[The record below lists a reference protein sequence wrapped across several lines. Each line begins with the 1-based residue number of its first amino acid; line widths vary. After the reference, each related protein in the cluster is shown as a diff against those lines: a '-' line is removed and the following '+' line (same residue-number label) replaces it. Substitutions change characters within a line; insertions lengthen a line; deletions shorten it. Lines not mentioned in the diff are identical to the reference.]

1 MTELR
6 NVEADL
12 ARFRRRVLVAALV
25 VLVAFG
31 LVVARLVVLQVA
43 RHSDLAEQA
52 ESNSTALVP
61 IVPTRGLI
69 EDRNGIVLANN
80 YSAYT
85 LEITPSKAGP
95 LEQTIDE
102 LSRVVEI
109 TPRDRRRFRK
119 LLDDSKSFESLPI
132 RTRLSDAE
140 VARFAAQRYRFPG
153 VEVRARLFRTYPFG
167 ALASH
172 AIGYVGRINA
182 AEKERIE
189 DSDDAA
195 NYRGTDYIGKLG
207 IEQSYEKQLHGTT
220 GVQEV
225 EISASG
231 RAVRQLASI
240 PAIPGDT
247 IKLSID
253 IRLQKLVE
261 DLFGDRRGA
270 LVALDPRTGEVLAF
284 VSKPDFDPNMFV
296 DGIDT
301 EDWTALNDSPDK
313 PLLDRAL
320 RGTYPPGSTFKPF
333 MAMAALQTG
342 TRTPQQTIADPG
354 YYMFAGHKFRDDKP
368 GGHGIVDM
376 HKAIV
381 ESCDTYFYGVAHD
394 LGVDRIHDQ
403 IAPYGLGQLTG
414 IDIPGEVRGL
424 LPSTAWKRAAYRGR
438 PQQKWFPGDTISL
451 GIGQGYNH
459 FTMLQMAVGTAAL
472 VNNGLRM
479 KPHIGMEVIGP
490 NHQAEPAVRD
500 AGVQI
505 DALPANLAVVKNAM
519 EGVTSLPDGTA
530 FAPFRGAPYTSG
542 GKTGTAQLVDIKANQ
557 KYNASKLNARLR
569 DNALFTAFAPADHPQ
584 IVLAIVVENGGFG
597 AESAAPI
604 ARRVFDYWLLHEY
617 PSAQDIL
624 AVQKGEA
631 SAPIGQPR
639 PVADVP
645 WPPSPTPGGG
655 ADTPAPDPLLLPPAS
670 PPATSKSIARRR

>member
-6 NVEADL
+6 NIEADL

-31 LVVARLVVLQVA
+31 LVVARLMYLQIT
-43 RHSDLAEQA
+43 RHDDLAEQA

-80 YSAYT
+80 YAAYT

-102 LSRVVEI
+102 LAKVVDI
-109 TPRDRRRFRK
+109 TPRDRRRFKK

-132 RTRLSDAE
+132 RTRLTDAE

-207 IEQSYEKQLHGTT
+207 IEESYEKQLHGTT

-225 EISASG
+225 ETSASG

-247 IKLSID
+247 VKLSID

-270 LVALDPRTGEVLAF
+270 LVALDPKTGEVLAF
-284 VSKPDFDPNMFV
+284 VSKPTFDPNMFV

-301 EDWTALNDSPDK
+301 DNWTALNDSPDK

-333 MAMAALQTG
+333 LAMAALQTG
-342 TRTPQQTIADPG
+342 TRTPQQTIFDPG
-354 YYMFAGHKFRDDKP
+354 YFMFGGHKFRDDKV
-368 GGHGIVDM
+368 GGHGTVDLY
-376 HKAIV
+376 KAIV
-381 ESCDTYFYGVAHD
+381 ESCDTYFYMVAND
-394 LGVDRIHDQ
+394 LGVDRMHDQ

-424 LPSTAWKRAAYRGR
+424 LPSTAWKRAAFRN
-438 PQQKWFPGDTISL
+438 PAQKKWYPGDTISL

-459 FTMLQMAVGTAAL
+459 FTMLQMAVATAAL

-479 KPHIGMEVIGP
+479 KPHIGMDLINPVT
-490 NHQAEPAVRD
+490 HQEEPAVHD
-500 AGVQI
+500 AGFQI
-505 DALPANLAVVKNAM
+505 DARPANLAVVKNAM

-530 FAPFRGAPYTSG
+530 FAPFRGAAYTSG

-569 DNALFTAFAPADHPQ
+569 DNALFTAFAPADHPK

-597 AESAAPI
+597 AASAAPI

-617 PSAQDIL
+617 PSAADMA

-639 PVADVP
+639 PIADIP
-645 WPPSPTPGGG
+645 WPPGPEPVAGTVAPNALPT
-655 ADTPAPDPLLLPPAS
+655 AS
-670 PPATSKSIARRR
+670 HPKNAKSIAKKH